1 MTEAQS
7 ASSYSEE
14 QMFGAKEQIPGKAR
28 YGRQLERRSYRAALL
43 HLPSVN

>member
-14 QMFGAKEQIPGKAR
+14 QMLAQSSRSQGRRAMGGNWNGAPIAPR
-28 YGRQLERRSYRAALL
+28 
-43 HLPSVN
+43 